1 VGDDEDPIN
10 YPNRPAADY
19 SEGSPYIQSLMAGI
33 NEAQGS
39 QKRALEAQ
47 MKNASAARENAMKIA
62 QLQASTSRYGIDAQS
77 ATAMRALKENARQF
91 DASHGLEIAKAYTAF
106 ASTPDLMFARNDFM
120 AGMSRVGQGL
130 NPAGIHSQGTPQA
143 KTWQDFSA
151 LAQYNGSQVPGAD
164 SGGGGGGGGTSQ
176 AASSGGS
183 GLAANGAEQAKAPP
197 DPRIQASTAI
207 MKALP
212 PSESPGADGQ
222 DWNAIN
228 AIVEMY
234 KSGNPAIGKLT
245 ASQQKIGMAGL
256 ARAGYDPI
264 RVQEDY
270 LRTRP
275 GQGSPV
281 RAA

>member
-1 VGDDEDPIN
+1 MEQDDYEPQ
-10 YPNRPAADY
+10 YSAQDY
-19 SEGSPYIQSLMAGI
+19 STERDWIADQIQRASGDE
-33 NEAQGS
+33 NEYRT
-39 QKRALEAQ
+39 KALEAQ
-47 MKNASAARENAMKIA
+47 MKSADAARANAMKIA

-91 DASHGLEIAKAYTAF
+91 DAQHGLDIAKAYTAF

-120 AGMSRVGQGL
+120 HGMQRVGQGL
-130 NPAGIHSQGTPQA
+130 NPASIHEGGTPQA
-143 KTWQDFSA
+143 KTYQDFAA
-151 LAQYNGSQVPGAD
+151 LAQYNGSTVPGASSAGAGSSQTASS
-164 SGGGGGGGGTSQ
+164 SGGGT
-176 AASSGGS
+176 
-183 GLAANGAEQAKAPP
+183 EAKAPP
-197 DPRIQASTAI
+197 DPRVQAAGAI

-275 GQGSPV
+275 GQGSPI